1 MEKCDI
7 LLVVILVFLKQ
18 ERKMKRFTKF
28 SILLLALLLIFLAS
42 SCSLFIKNDFKFVN
56 NSTYGLS
63 IKPNGQDWNSF
74 YLSSGSSHT
83 VSIWEDTIYF
93 TYDHATSVVC
103 DTSQENR
110 IIFYNSYN

>member
-18 ERKMKRFTKF
+18 ERKMKRFTKI

-56 NSTYGLS
+56 NSTHDLS
-63 IKPNGQDWNSF
+63 IKPNGQDWDSF
-74 YLSSGSSHT
+74 YLSSGSNRT

-93 TYDHATSVVC
+93 TYAPAASVYC
-103 DTSQENR
+103 NTSQKNR
-110 IIFYNSYN
+110 IIFSNR